1 MDIVVI
7 RCSASAT
14 VGFGHLVRCRV
25 LAESLS
31 KRGYGVVMVGPPNS
45 LKNETDEDIFIEWI
59 PRENWSSSQGEAD
72 FHLSVLERYDSKH
85 IIIDDYRSDGEHQ
98 KKLRAN
104 GIRIVQQY
112 DASKKQNFAANLVV
126 NGSPYEKSEFYSK
139 DVLYDD
145 VEFLLGPK
153 YCILRPIF
161 FSPTLKEN
169 HKEKKILMTFG
180 GGSDRGAILYIL
192 KKCYQS
198 ITEKHWKLTIIV
210 SDKNENIKE
219 ISDWISLNGHQ
230 NIELIVNPDS
240 MAEIMSTC
248 RFAIM
253 GGGTT
258 IFEAAYLGIP
268 ALLIPIADNQI
279 NQCVGWDELGGM
291 KYISTFDTLDESNL
305 KDSLV
310 EFLSEPSLVESYS
323 QRLKTIIDEHGYQR
337 ILDKLLDHER

>member
-25 LAESLS
+25 LAEELS
-31 KRGYGVVMVGPPNS
+31 IRGYGAIMIGPPVI
-45 LKNETDEDIFIEWI
+45 LKNETDSDIFVEWI
-59 PRENWSSSQGEAD
+59 PREGWSSSVDEAD
-72 FHLSVLERYDSKH
+72 FHLNVLERYNSKH
-85 IIIDDYRSDGEHQ
+85 IIIDDYRSDGVHQ
-98 KKLRAN
+98 KRLREK

-112 DASKKQNFAANLVV
+112 DASKEQHFAANLVV
-126 NGSPYEKSEFYSK
+126 NGSPHERAEFYKK

-145 VEFLLGPK
+145 VEFLLGPQ

-161 FSPTLKEN
+161 FNNELKES
-169 HKEKKILMTFG
+169 HKQKRILMTFG

-192 KKCYQS
+192 ENFYPIIADKN
-198 ITEKHWKLTIIV
+198 WKLTIVV
-210 SDKNENIKE
+210 SDKNENIVE
-219 ISDWISLNGHQ
+219 ISNWLSSNNSHD
-230 NIELIVNPDS
+230 IELMVSPEN

-248 RFAIM
+248 SFAIL

-279 NQCVGWDELGGM
+279 NQCIGWDKLGGM
-291 KYISTFDTLDESNL
+291 TYISNFNELDDVKFAENL
-305 KDSLV
+305 RS
-310 EFLSEPSLVESYS
+310 FLSEPSLIESHS
-323 QRLKTIIDEHGYQR
+323 KNLETIIDKHGYER
-337 ILDKLLDHER
+337 ILDKLLSYE

>member
-7 RCSASAT
+7 RCSASAM

-25 LAESLS
+25 LAEALS
-31 KRGYGVVMVGPPNS
+31 KRGYGAIMIGPPTI
-45 LKNETDEDIFIEWI
+45 LKNEADEDIFIEWL
-59 PRENWSSSQGEAD
+59 PREEWSNSKDEAD
-72 FHLSVLERYDSKH
+72 FHLSVLEKYDSKH

-98 KKLRAN
+98 TKLREK

-126 NGSPYEKSEFYSK
+126 NGSPHEKSEFYSK
-139 DVLYDD
+139 DVLYND

-161 FSPTLKEN
+161 FNPKFKESQ
-169 HKEKKILMTFG
+169 KEKRILMTFG

-192 KKCYQS
+192 KNCYQA
-198 ITEKHWKLTIIV
+198 ILEKHWELTIIV
-210 SDKNENIKE
+210 SDNNENIKA

-230 NIELIVNPDS
+230 NIELIVNPDN

-248 RFAIM
+248 RFAII

-279 NQCVGWDELGGM
+279 NQCVGWNQLGGM
-291 KYISTFDTLDESNL
+291 KYISTFNALDESNL
-305 KDSLV
+305 EDTLV
-310 EFLSEPSLVESYS
+310 QFLSEPSLVESHS
-323 QRLKTIIDEHGYQR
+323 QHLKTIIDEHGYQR
-337 ILDKLLDHER
+337 ILDKLLDHE

>member
-25 LAESLS
+25 LAEELS
-31 KRGYGVVMVGPPNS
+31 RRGYGAIMIGPPIS
-45 LKNETDEDIFIEWI
+45 LKDETDEDIFVEWI
-59 PRENWSSSQGEAD
+59 PREKWLSSEDEAN
-72 FHLSVLERYDSKH
+72 FHLSILERYKSKY

-98 KKLRAN
+98 KILREK

-112 DASKKQNFAANLVV
+112 DASKKQHFAANLVV
-126 NGSPYEKSEFYSK
+126 NGSPYEKVEFYNK
-139 DVLYDD
+139 DVLCDG

-161 FSPTLKEN
+161 FDPKLKES
-169 HKEKKILMTFG
+169 HKEKRILMTFG

-192 KKCYQS
+192 KNLYTIIADRS
-198 ITEKHWKLTIIV
+198 WKLTIVV
-210 SDKNENIKE
+210 SDKNENIEK
-219 ISDWISLNGHQ
+219 ISNWISLNGSQ
-230 NIELIVNPDS
+230 DIELLVNPES

-248 RFAIM
+248 SFAIL

-291 KYISTFDTLDESNL
+291 KYISNFDALAESNL
-305 KDSLV
+305 KDNLV
-310 EFLSEPSLVESYS
+310 EFLDEPRLIESNK
-323 QRLKTIIDEHGYQR
+323 QRLKAIIDEHGYER
-337 ILDKLLDHER
+337 ILDKLLDDE

>member
-31 KRGYGVVMVGPPNS
+31 TRGYSVVMVGPPNS

-192 KKCYQS
+192 ENFYQLIS
-198 ITEKHWKLTIIV
+198 EKDWALTIV
-210 SDKNENIKE
+210 TSDKNENIKE
-219 ISDWISLNGHQ
+219 ISSWINDNQSR
-230 NIELIVNPDS
+230 NIEFIVNPKS

-323 QRLKTIIDEHGYQR
+323 QRLKTIIDEHGYRR